1 MARRS
6 ALVSLLAI
14 ACVAAMQPVLA
25 QNRAARPLTIY
36 VVDVEGGNGVLF
48 VSPTGESLLMDTGNA
63 GAAAQRDAG
72 RIMEAVRDAG
82 LTQIDNLIITH
93 WHGDHFGGLAEIAK
107 QIPIK
112 HYWDHGPNVQPGQA
126 ADDFLKN
133 VYADLISKSQHTV
146 AKPGDK
152 IPLGATNVTVVI
164 SAGVPI
170 AAMKGNG
177 AGQRNP
183 ECANFQPIDANMEDP
198 MSVGILVSYGKFR
211 ALHLGD
217 NTRNKEFE
225 LACPVNRIGTVD
237 LMLGMH
243 HGQSSSNSPVLVHAV
258 RPRVAIVNNGTRK
271 GGEPFSM
278 QSMFSSP
285 GLEDVWQMHFSLLSG
300 QEYTVPGAFIANT
313 IDQPESSM
321 PIGQYTPPPQ
331 GQQAPPAP
339 VHNGKSYFFK
349 VTAQQDGTF
358 TVTNTRNNFSKTYR
372 QGQINATK

>member
-1 MARRS
+1 MKR
-6 ALVSLLAI
+6 ALIALA
-14 ACVAAMQPVLA
+14 AVVCVAAYVVAFA
-25 QNRAARPLTIY
+25 QNRAAKPLTIY

-133 VYADLISKSQHTV
+133 VYADLISKAQHTV
-146 AKPGDK
+146 AKPGDR
-152 IPLGATNVTVVI
+152 IPLGATDVTVVI
-164 SAGVPI
+164 AAGMPI
-170 AAMKGNG
+170 AKPLKG

-183 ECANFQPIDANMEDP
+183 ECANFQPIDNNMEDP
-198 MSVGILVSYGKFR
+198 MSVGIMVTYGKFK

-225 LACPVNRIGTVD
+225 LACPVNRLGTVD

-313 IDQPESSM
+313 IDQPETSM

-339 VHNGKSYFFK
+339 VHNGKSYFIK

-372 QGQINATK
+372 PGGINATK

>member
-1 MARRS
+1 MKRA
-6 ALVSLLAI
+6 LLALAAV
-14 ACVAAMQPVLA
+14 ACLAAPA
-25 QNRAARPLTIY
+25 FTQNRATKPLTIY

-63 GAAAQRDAG
+63 GAAAVRDAG

-93 WHGDHFGGLAEIAK
+93 WHGDHFGGLQELAK

-152 IPLGATNVTVVI
+152 IPFGATNVTVVI
-164 SAGVPI
+164 SAGMPI
-170 AAMKGNG
+170 ATMKGNG

-183 ECANFQPIDANMEDP
+183 ECANFQPIDNNMEDP

-313 IDQPESSM
+313 IDQPETSM

-372 QGQINATK
+372 PGEINATK